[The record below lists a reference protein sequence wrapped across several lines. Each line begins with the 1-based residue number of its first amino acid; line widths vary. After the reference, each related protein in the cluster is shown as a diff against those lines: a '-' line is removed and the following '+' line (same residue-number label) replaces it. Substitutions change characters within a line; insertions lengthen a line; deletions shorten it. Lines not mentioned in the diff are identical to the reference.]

1 LVSIAVFASGKGTNF
16 DHIAQYFAS
25 SGIGVV
31 KLLIFDQKD
40 APCTLLAEKRNIPTV
55 FIDYKTS
62 GKENAELHILEII
75 QKEKIQ
81 LCVLAGFMRILSQSF
96 IQHSGIPVINIHPSL
111 LPEYKGINS
120 IARAYNGNTTYTGIT
135 IHFVNERIDDGE
147 IIFQK
152 SILIDRTKT
161 VDDLEKLIHH
171 IEYENYPVVIEKICR
186 TIEKKGDNNGKLSI
200 TR

>member
-1 LVSIAVFASGKGTNF
+1 MVSIAVFASGKGTNF
-16 DHIAQYFAS
+16 DHIARYFAS
-25 SGIGVV
+25 SDTGVV
-31 KLLIFDQKD
+31 KLLIFDKKE
-40 APCTLLAEKRNIPTV
+40 APCTLLAKKRNIPAA
-55 FIDYKTS
+55 FIDYSTY
-62 GKENAELHILEII
+62 GKEKAELHILEII

-96 IQHSGIPVINIHPSL
+96 IQRSGIPVINIHPSL
-111 LPEYKGINS
+111 LPEFKGINS
-120 IARAYNGNTTYTGIT
+120 ITRAYNGNTTYTGIT
-135 IHFVNERIDDGE
+135 IHFVNEKIDDGE

-161 VDDLEKLIHH
+161 VDDLEELIHQ
-171 IEYENYPVVIEKICR
+171 IEYENYPVVIEEICK